1 MSRTRVRRRRTT
13 LVVCAVLVGA
23 AWAGPAL
30 RAATPDRPVEVA
42 RTSYV
47 VRQGDTL
54 WSIARRLSPDGDPRP
69 VVDSIS
75 ADNGVSAEQL
85 QPGQVLVVSA
95 GS

>member
-13 LVVCAVLVGA
+13 LAVCAVLVGT
-23 AWAGPAL
+23 AWAGPAI
-30 RAATPDRPVEVA
+30 RALTPDGPVRVA

-54 WSIARRLSPDGDPRP
+54 WSIARHLSPEGDPRSI
-69 VVDSIS
+69 VDSLS
-75 ADNGVSAEQL
+75 ADNGVSAGEL

-95 GS
+95 DS

>member
-1 MSRTRVRRRRTT
+1 
-13 LVVCAVLVGA
+13 VCAVLVGA

-30 RAATPDRPVEVA
+30 RAVTPDRPVPVA

-69 VVDSIS
+69 LVDSLS
-75 ADNGVSAEQL
+75 ADNGVSAGEL